1 MLHEE
6 GLKQNKN
13 KIESSWLIVKSY
25 PETAVLSFIN
35 SGVQTLGNTQFI
47 LYTPTLNPQIQQK

>member
-25 PETAVLSFIN
+25 PETAVLSFKN
-35 SGVQTLGNTQFI
+35 SGVQTLGKVYI
-47 LYTPTLNPQIQQK
+47 LYTPTLNPQVQQK